1 MKNYDVIIIGGG
13 LGGLTSGAKL
23 AKEGKKVLLIEQ
35 HYIPGGCATT
45 FKRKD
50 YIMEV
55 GLHELDGFDKNDLK
69 SKIFQDLKVFD
80 NVEFLRLPEFYR
92 FTNKRLDIIIPDN
105 RQEAIDLL
113 IKHFPKEK
121 RGIKKFFKVIYKIQQ
136 EINRLPLERWKIML
150 MLPFF
155 PILFPYLTIST
166 SAFSHF
172 SALTNPLFLLLY
184 PHLILWRYR
193 TVGSFIDSIIKD
205 EDLKLILLAN
215 IGYYH
220 DDPYS
225 MSLIY
230 FSVAQANYYNGGYF
244 IKGGSQKLSD
254 YLAKV
259 ITDNN
264 GQVLLGNKVT
274 KIITQDNAV
283 CGIEYQ
289 NAFDQ
294 NLPIKQVFANT
305 IIANAAIPNVINLL
319 PTENKKQLKQKT
331 EKLEIACSLTSIYI
345 GFKRKIK
352 ELNKHYST
360 FIFDDSV
367 KNLKDIHK
375 NAKADFDKRSFV
387 FVDYSQIDSD
397 LAPKGK
403 TVGTICTY
411 DYLSD
416 WENLSSE
423 QYQQKKQQ
431 VAETIFN
438 RLEQTIPGI
447 TQEIECYEVGTP
459 KTINRY
465 TLNPRGSVYGF
476 AQTPKQ
482 AGMFRIPNKSPIK
495 NLYFASAWTNPG
507 GGFTGAIWSG
517 WICANEV
524 LKNSRASSKNTLS
537 KLDDTSVKLIEK
549 NIVATNT
556 LELVFEKPKD
566 FVFTA
571 GQYAILRI
579 DKPTN
584 KNNDIPHR
592 ALSIA
597 SHPDEKFLRFSMRK
611 SESGF
616 KQSCDLM
623 QQNDTATIFGP
634 MGEFLLSKTPEP
646 IIFLASGIGIT
657 PIISMLK
664 QLEKTNFKQ
673 PVFLFYSNK
682 TKQSSAYLDDLKT
695 IKLKQ
700 YQIIPVFTKTD
711 KRIDK
716 DLLVKHVGEL
726 NQYSYYIVG
735 TSEFTNGM
743 RELLQNH
750 VERSKINI
758 DDFG

>member
-1 MKNYDVIIIGGG
+1 MNNYDVIIIGAG

-23 AKEGKKVLLIEQ
+23 AKEGKTVLLIEQ

-50 YIMEV
+50 FIMEV
-55 GLHELDGFDKNDLK
+55 GLHELDGFDKNDFK
-69 SKIFQDLKVFD
+69 TKIFNDLKVFD
-80 NVEFLRLPEFYR
+80 NVEFLRVPEFYR
-92 FTNKRLDIIIPDN
+92 FTNERVDIVIPDN
-105 RQEAIDLL
+105 RQEAINVL

-121 RGIKKFFKVIYKIQQ
+121 TGIKNFFKVIYKIQK
-136 EINRLPLERWKIML
+136 EVNRLPLERWKMML

-155 PILFPYLTIST
+155 PILFPNLVFWT
-166 SAFSHF
+166 
-172 SALTNPLFLLLY
+172 
-184 PHLILWRYR
+184 YR

-205 EDLKLILLAN
+205 EDLKLTLLAN
-215 IGYYH
+215 LGYYH

-225 MSLIY
+225 ASLIY
-230 FSVAQANYYNGGYF
+230 FSVGQANYYNGGYF

-274 KIITQDNAV
+274 KIITQSNTAI
-283 CGIEYQ
+283 GIEYQ
-289 NAFDQ
+289 N
-294 NLPIKQVFANT
+294 KQLFADT

-319 PTENKKQLKQKT
+319 PTANQKSLKKKT
-331 EKLEIACSLTSIYI
+331 EKLEIACSLISIYI
-345 GFKRKIK
+345 GFKSEIK

-360 FIFDDSV
+360 FIADDSV
-367 KNLKDIHK
+367 KNLKDMQK
-375 NAKADFDKRSFV
+375 NAKADFDKRAFV

-416 WENLSSE
+416 WENLDSE
-423 QYQQKKQQ
+423 QYKQKKQQ
-431 VAETIFN
+431 VAETIFK
-438 RLEQTIPGI
+438 RLEKTIPGI
-447 TQEIECYEVGTP
+447 TQEIEYYEVATP

-482 AGMFRIPNKSPIK
+482 AGIFRIRNKSPIK

-517 WICANEV
+517 WACAKEILTNTP
-524 LKNSRASSKNTLS
+524 ASSKNTALS
-537 KLDDTSVKLIEK
+537 KIDDRSVKLIEK

-566 FVFTA
+566 FVFKP
-571 GQYAILRI
+571 GQYAILSI
-579 DKPTN
+579 DKPSST
-584 KNNDIPHR
+584 NNDIPLR

-597 SHPDEKFLRFSMRK
+597 SHPDENLLRFSIRK

-623 QQNDTATIFGP
+623 KQNDTATIFGP
-634 MGEFLLSKTPEP
+634 MGEFLLSNTAEP
-646 IIFLASGIGIT
+646 IIFLVSGIGIT

-664 QLEKTNFKQ
+664 ELEKTNFKQ
-673 PVFLFYSNK
+673 PVLLFYSNK
-682 TKQSSAYLDDLKT
+682 TKESSAYLDYLEQ
-695 IKLKQ
+695 LKQ
-700 YQIIPVFTKTD
+700 YKLIPIFTNTD

-716 DLLVKHVGEL
+716 DLLVKHAGDL
-726 NQYSYYIVG
+726 KKYTFYIVG

-743 RELLQNH
+743 TLLLQNH
-750 VERSKINI
+750 VESSKIKI

>member
-1 MKNYDVIIIGGG
+1 MKSYDVIIIGGG
-13 LGGLTSGAKL
+13 LGGLTAGAKL

-55 GLHELDGFDKNDLK
+55 GLHELDGLDKNDFK
-69 SKIFQDLKVFD
+69 TKIFQDLKVFD

-92 FTNKRLDIIIPDN
+92 FTNKRLDIVIPDN
-105 RQEAIDLL
+105 SQAAINVL
-113 IKHFPKEK
+113 IKNFPKEK
-121 RGIKKFFKVIYKIQQ
+121 TGIKNFFKVIYKIQQ
-136 EINRLPLERWKIML
+136 ETNRLPLERWKIML
-150 MLPFF
+150 MFPFF
-155 PILFPYLTIST
+155 PIF
-166 SAFSHF
+166 F
-172 SALTNPLFLLLY
+172 
-184 PHLILWRYR
+184 PHLIFWRYR

-215 IGYYH
+215 ISYYH

-230 FSVAQANYYNGGYF
+230 FSVAQASYYNGGYF

-274 KIITQDNAV
+274 KIITQDNAAI
-283 CGIEYQ
+283 GIEYQ
-289 NAFDQ
+289 N
-294 NLPIKQVFANT
+294 KQVFADT

-319 PTENKKQLKQKT
+319 PTENQKQLKQKT
-331 EKLEIACSLTSIYI
+331 EKLEIACSLISIYI
-345 GFKRKIK
+345 GFKREIK

-360 FIFDDSV
+360 FIVDDSV
-367 KNLKDIHK
+367 KNLKDMHK

-416 WENLSSE
+416 WENLDSE
-423 QYQQKKQQ
+423 QYQHKKQQ
-431 VAETIFN
+431 VAETIFK
-438 RLEQTIPGI
+438 RLEKTIPGI

-482 AGMFRIPNKSPIK
+482 AGIFRIANKSPIK

-524 LKNSRASSKNTLS
+524 LKNSRASSKNTSLS

-566 FVFTA
+566 FIFKP
-571 GQYAILRI
+571 GQYAILSI

-584 KNNDIPHR
+584 TNNDIPHR

-597 SHPDEKFLRFSMRK
+597 SHPDENLLRFSMRK

-634 MGEFLLSKTPEP
+634 MGEFLLSETPEP
-646 IIFLASGIGIT
+646 IIFLVSGIGIT
-657 PIISMLK
+657 PIIPMLK
-664 QLEKTNFKQ
+664 ELEKTNFKQ

-682 TKQSSAYLDDLKT
+682 TKESSAYLDYLE
-695 IKLKQ
+695 KLQQ
-700 YQIIPVFTKTD
+700 YKFIPVFTSTD

-716 DLLVKHVGEL
+716 DLIVKYAGEL

-743 RELLQNH
+743 RELLQNN
-750 VERSKINI
+750 VESSKIKI